1 MALVMERK
9 DLLHSQLLHAYQT
22 VKYYKQLFDCYGINP
37 DNPQSFYKIP
47 LLHKNEVMQDENSY
61 ISDKY
66 RGKCQSGDLL
76 LKRTSGST
84 GKCMNVY
91 WLPSDYF
98 ASNLEAWRYRTKWY
112 GVSITDKY
120 ARFHSTIYINGTVI
134 RAPKPIIKKGNV
146 ISFDKSMLNEDY
158 IHLYIREMRDFK
170 PIWMSVQPSVLHAML
185 ESATSDEIR
194 ILNDIKYIEFISE
207 YLHDNMRN
215 HFQKTLPNV
224 VLGNLYG
231 TTETGCIALECP
243 HGNQHILNNTL
254 VETFNDNYT
263 DITSDEG
270 NIVLTSLCNSA
281 MPLIRYCIGD
291 KGRIIEQSDCMCGFN
306 GASIILTLG
315 REFDIIEL
323 PNGEKRHS
331 SVFWQIIEEVSDEYP
346 ESITQFYVI
355 QDGISSITVH
365 LFLTDRYMNWRG
377 AIETTFKTSLQRH
390 LSKDINCK
398 FKYNDKNILHDRNKL
413 NIYTKLFDKI

>member
-1 MALVMERK
+1 M
-9 DLLHSQLLHAYQT
+9 
-22 VKYYKQLFDCYGINP
+22 
-37 DNPQSFYKIP
+37 
-47 LLHKNEVMQDENSY
+47 
-61 ISDKY
+61 
-66 RGKCQSGDLL
+66 
-76 LKRTSGST
+76 
-84 GKCMNVY
+84 
-91 WLPSDYF
+91 
-98 ASNLEAWRYRTKWY
+98 
-112 GVSITDKY
+112 
-120 ARFHSTIYINGTVI
+120 
-134 RAPKPIIKKGNV
+134 
-146 ISFDKSMLNEDY
+146 
-158 IHLYIREMRDFK
+158 
-170 PIWMSVQPSVLHAML
+170 
-185 ESATSDEIR
+185 
-194 ILNDIKYIEFISE
+194 
-207 YLHDNMRN
+207 
-215 HFQKTLPNV
+215 
-224 VLGNLYG
+224 GNLYG